1 MADVTLSHRL
11 NRLMVLR
18 VVMITTLLL
27 AAAYVEAVS
36 ETLLEVNPL
45 YFLIA
50 ATYALTVLYAL
61 WLRFGGP
68 LHTLVYVQ
76 VILDL
81 LVVTGLVYL
90 IGGAGARGGF
100 LLMYPIVV
108 LSGSVLLRGRGLLF
122 AALALL
128 CYAALIWSVREGAI
142 PPGALADVRVLP
154 LKQVLYSVFVTGVAC
169 GTVALIGSY
178 LSASLHTAGERLEEA
193 AGQMADLRELNQ
205 VIVSSLQSGLLTA
218 DSAGRIVYVN
228 AFGEGILGRKVR
240 DMARHT
246 LQEVF
251 GSPLLEGSALQ
262 ARAAHHGLARAEI
275 PYRGPG
281 GTPQELGITVS
292 PLATTEA
299 GRGSY
304 LLVFQDLTN
313 IKRLEREV
321 RTKEKLAAVGEMA
334 AQLAHEI
341 RNPLGSIS
349 GSAQVLMG
357 EPNMSPEQEHLLS
370 IITTESKRLSDTLNQ
385 FLFQVRSSP
394 RPVAPVNLG
403 LVVDEAVTLLRN
415 APEVGPHHRVEFVSD
430 EGPHMCLADR
440 DQIAQV
446 FWNLARNGLEAM
458 PSGGLLK
465 VRLRCREDELVLS
478 IRDQGR
484 GIDHEDQGRIFEP
497 FQSGSAG
504 GTGLGLAIVY
514 RIVRDHHGDIAVRS
528 APTHGT
534 EVEVRLPRLPLPI
547 PA

>member
-11 NRLMVLR
+11 KRLMVLR

-27 AAAYVEAVS
+27 VAAYVEAVS
-36 ETLLEVNPL
+36 ETLLPVNPL
-45 YFLIA
+45 YFLVM
-50 ATYALTVLYAL
+50 ATYALTVLYAF
-61 WLRFGGP
+61 WLRFAWP
-68 LHTLVYVQ
+68 LHSLVYFQ
-76 VILDL
+76 VILDM

-90 IGGAGARGGF
+90 TGSAGARGGF

-122 AALALL
+122 AALAILS
-128 CYAALIWSVREGAI
+128 YAALLLSVREGAI
-142 PPGALADVRVLP
+142 PPGALEDVRVLP
-154 LKQVLYSVFVTGVAC
+154 LKHLLYSLFVTGVAC

-178 LSASLHTAGERLEEA
+178 LSQSLHTAGERLEEA

-205 VIVSSLQSGLLTA
+205 VIVGSLQSGLLTA
-218 DSAGRIVYVN
+218 DSGGRIVYVN
-228 AFGEGILGRKVR
+228 AFGERILGRKVR
-240 DMARHT
+240 DMGGHT

-262 ARAAHHGLARAEI
+262 ARAAHHGLARLEI
-275 PYRGPG
+275 PYQGPG
-281 GTPQELGITVS
+281 APQELGISVS

-403 LVVDEAVTLLRN
+403 LVVKEAVTLLRN
-415 APEVGPHHRVEFVSD
+415 APEVGPHHKVEFVSD

-484 GIDHEDQGRIFEP
+484 GIDHEDQSRIFEP

-528 APTHGT
+528 GPAQGT
-534 EVEVRLPRLPLPI
+534 EVEVRLPRLPVPV

>member
-1 MADVTLSHRL
+1 MADDTLSHRL
-11 NRLMVLR
+11 KRLMAFR
-18 VVMITTLLL
+18 VVIITTLLL
-27 AAAYVEAVS
+27 IAVYVEAVS
-36 ETLLEVNPL
+36 ETLLPVNPL

-61 WLRFGGP
+61 ALRFVGHLAGQ
-68 LHTLVYVQ
+68 VYVQ

-81 LVVTGLVYL
+81 LTVTGLVYL
-90 IGGAGARGGF
+90 VGDAGARGGF
-100 LLMYPIVV
+100 ILMYPLSV
-108 LSGSVLLRGRGLLF
+108 LSGSVLLRGRGLV
-122 AALALL
+122 LAGVATL
-128 CYAALIWSVREGAI
+128 CYAVLLCAVRAGSI
-142 PPGALADVRVLP
+142 PPEALGNVRLLP
-154 LKQVLYSVFVTGVAC
+154 LKQLVYSVFLIGVAC

-178 LSASLHTAGERLEEA
+178 LSESLHNVGAKLEEA
-193 AGQMADLRELNQ
+193 AGKVADLRELNQ

-218 DSAGRIVYVN
+218 DHEGRVVYVN

-240 DMARHT
+240 DMGGRT

-251 GSPLLEGSALQ
+251 GSPLLERSALQ
-262 ARAAHHGLARAEI
+262 ARAAHHGLARVEI
-275 PYRGPG
+275 PYSGPG
-281 GTPQELGITVS
+281 GAAQELGISVS

-304 LLVFQDLTN
+304 LCVFQDLTN
-313 IKRLEREV
+313 IKRLERDV
-321 RTKEKLAAVGEMA
+321 RIKEKLAAVGEMA

-357 EPNMSPEQEHLLS
+357 EPNMSPEQGHLLS

-403 LVVDEAVTLLRN
+403 LVVNEAVTLLRN
-415 APEVGPHHRVEFVSD
+415 APEVGPHHSVEFESD

-458 PSGGLLK
+458 PSGGLLR
-465 VRLRCREDELVLS
+465 VRLECRADELVLS
-478 IRDQGR
+478 VRDQGR
-484 GIDHEDQGRIFEP
+484 GFDSGDQSRLFEP
-497 FQSGSAG
+497 FQSGRPG

-528 APTHGT
+528 EPAQGT
-534 EVEVRLPRLPLPI
+534 EVEVRLPRLSLPI
-547 PA
+547 SA